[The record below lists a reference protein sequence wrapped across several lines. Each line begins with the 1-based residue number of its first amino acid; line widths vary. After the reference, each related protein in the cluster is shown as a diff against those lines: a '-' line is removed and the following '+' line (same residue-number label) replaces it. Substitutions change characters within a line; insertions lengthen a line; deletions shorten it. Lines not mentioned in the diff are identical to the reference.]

1 MSFLSNLFDKVNP
14 LDIAKNFGF
23 DIEALA
29 PQATAGI
36 VQMLIQ
42 EETDQGA
49 QVVAVANLS
58 EDKTQILLSLFKS
71 TPDGLEKYKDI
82 DLSNPAQL
90 IQLLKKEKNTNDTA
104 AHQFT
109 AIGHQPAQ
117 TATDPAGNTT
127 TTTDTEP
134 GSAER

>member
-1 MSFLSNLFDKVNP
+1 MSFFDKLLEKVKVKP
-14 LDIAKNFGF
+14 LEIAKNFGF

-36 VQMLIQ
+36 IEMLKQ

-58 EDKTQILLSLFKS
+58 EDKTQILLSLFRS
-71 TPDGLEKYKDI
+71 THEGLEKYKDI

-90 IQLLKKEKNTNDTA
+90 IQLLQKEKNTNDTPA
-104 AHQFT
+104 PQFT
-109 AIGHQPAQ
+109 AIGNQPYKD
-117 TATDPAGNTT
+117 TNIGFGKP
-127 TTTDTEP
+127 TEP
-134 GSAER
+134 GTDTSAER